1 MFAGAAREVVFS
13 NPEVV
18 RRINKQFIPVAL
30 KAAMV
35 NNPPPGIE
43 GDLYAEIGRSKAVPQ
58 GICTLN
64 SNGKVLTWVLSFDNA
79 ASIPKFLDH
88 VVSRYEKAADPQQ
101 PVKAERFMKFPSR
114 KLADVEDTGKRLE
127 IPGQHA
133 EHDRCPA
140 RPALQKGTLVG
151 RIIGRPLDEK
161 GEPIARTIRQ
171 EDYMEARLEIPVAPQ
186 EQLAAAVN
194 RAQGKRFH
202 LPDAFAR
209 SVITHAFLGQLD
221 VNPLGDVPG
230 SRNNNR
236 RWEFTGQ
243 IIDSVDAKTTRIR
256 IEGESAVDGEQDTG
270 RKGRGDGAFWEHRVA
285 LSWQG
290 YADVKENRIIQLA
303 LIAHGNERL
312 RWGNDRLKF
321 SKEADAAHLMA
332 GHPIDLNCSV
342 RYGLFAEPCAADEVV
357 EGAVSGQ
364 RRPGNGPRLDPA
376 LRAKMQ
382 RLQAGV
388 KRLQRSGGDPSK
400 IVDLMEQFAP
410 LVRQQKFR
418 EAEAILDEALK
429 LLK

>member
-43 GDLYAEIGRSKAVPQ
+43 GDLYAEIGRSKAAPQ

-79 ASIPKFLDH
+79 TSIPEFLDH

-186 EQLAAAVN
+186 EQLAAAIN
-194 RAQGKRFH
+194 QAQGKRFH

-236 RWEFTGQ
+236 SWEFTGQ

-256 IEGESAVDGEQDTG
+256 IEGESAVEGEQDTG
-270 RKGRGDGAFWEHRVA
+270 RNRRGDRAFWEHRVA

-290 YADVKENRIIQLA
+290 YADVKENRIIQLT